1 MGMDIIDKILE
12 QLENGDWHKID
23 EISKNISL
31 DPNRL
36 LKLIEILAEIGF
48 IKLRDDEIAITPMG
62 IDYLS
67 LPEE

>member
-23 EISKNISL
+23 KISKNISL

-48 IKLRDDEIAITPMG
+48 IKLRGDEIAITPMG

>member
-1 MGMDIIDKILE
+1 MDVIDKILE